1 MEIILSEEDTSST
14 LKSSQK
20 RNLKQRKKQYGH
32 KKRNSEVET
41 LFRSEE
47 EKEADV
53 EFETTA
59 IELVSRQI

>member
-47 EKEADV
+47 VDV